1 MNRVWL
7 LLIALLIACP
17 VLAEDEA
24 ATDEVT
30 NEARPVIGL
39 ALGGGGAR
47 GMAHIGVLQRLDEL
61 RVPVDRVAGTSIGAV
76 VGVLFSLGFTPD
88 EIEATFLAVDWR
100 SLMTDRPD
108 RRKMSYRRKTDYM
121 ENIWPIEIGVTGE
134 GLVFQRGMIMGQK
147 FNFIFQD
154 PGIYTAGYDSFDS
167 LPVPF
172 RPVATDLETG
182 EVVVLDRGNLLRAVR
197 ASMAAPGAF
206 PPVQIG
212 DQLLVDGYL
221 RTMIPVDVTREMG
234 ADKVIAVHVGWAPGD
249 TPDGSRWGLPEILMQ
264 ANLILTYSNTLPQL
278 DVADVGVL
286 VRLPDVPLFD
296 LTQTKEVIAAGRAAV
311 DEHLDELLPLALSE
325 AEYAQWREGI
335 GHWSPASP
343 VIDRV
348 RLENRTMVS
357 DRTIFGR
364 ISQTEGDTLD
374 LDRLK
379 HDLARVYQLGTFESV
394 DFSLEGS
401 DPAKDLVIQP
411 TGKPYLPWIMRFGAS
426 YRMNQKNRGEIQ
438 FLTHLIRYEI
448 NSLGGELRTD
458 LALGSLMGVSGEF
471 YQPLEYSRTLFV
483 APGLFY
489 QSYNTPVFEG
499 SYLLGEYRT
508 GEWGGHFDLG
518 VNLGSIAEFRSGY
531 WLGRTETRVDSGDLH
546 FPRQE
551 DDFGALKFG
560 FGFDHLDR
568 HSIPK
573 HGFAGSVQAWL
584 ARPGLGDDLD
594 FGRYWGHLV
603 GAATR
608 GDWTLQYRVQA
619 GSSEGDL
626 PFYRQFLMGGLRDL
640 TGIPNDSLRGRAFGM
655 AGAGLLYHL
664 SGMNLPFATQWYLG
678 GWVDTGNTW
687 EYPEYARLDD
697 LKLGGALTLLM
708 DTAFGPIE
716 TGYGR
721 SDNRQGTFY
730 LQAGIHF
737 AMPVNR

>member
-1 MNRVWL
+1 MNRVWFL
-7 LLIALLIACP
+7 LVVMLAACP
-17 VLAEDEA
+17 VLGNEQP
-24 ATDEVT
+24 ATDED
-30 NEARPVIGL
+30 RSIIGV

-61 RVPVDRVAGTSIGAV
+61 RVPVDRICGTSMGAV
-76 VGVLFSLGFTPD
+76 VGVLFSLGFTPE
-88 EIEATFLAVDWR
+88 EIEATVLAVDWR

-108 RRKMSYRRKTDYM
+108 RLQMSYRRKTDYM
-121 ENIWPIEIGVTGE
+121 ENIWPIEIGVTGD
-134 GLVFQRGMIMGQK
+134 GLVLQRGMIMGQK
-147 FNFIFQD
+147 FNFIFED
-154 PGIYTAGYDSFDS
+154 PGLYTAGYDSFDS

-182 EVVVLDRGNLLRAVR
+182 EVVILDRGNLLQAVR

-206 PPVQIG
+206 PPVLIG
-212 DQLLVDGYL
+212 DRLLVDGYL
-221 RTMIPVDVTREMG
+221 RTMVPVDAAREMG

-249 TPDGSRWGLPEILMQ
+249 TPDGSRWGLPEILLQ
-264 ANLILTYSNTLPQL
+264 ANLILTYSNVLPQL

-286 VRLPDVPLFD
+286 VSLPDVPLFD
-296 LTQTKEVIAAGRAAV
+296 LTQAKEVIAAGRAAV
-311 DEHLDELLPLALSE
+311 DNHLEELLPLALSE
-325 AEYAQWREGI
+325 AEYARWRESI
-335 GHWSPASP
+335 HSWIPVSP
-343 VIDRV
+343 VIAAV
-348 RLENRTMVS
+348 EVENRTMVS
-357 DRTIFGR
+357 DRTITER
-364 ISQTEGDTLD
+364 ITQADGDTLD
-374 LDRLK
+374 LGRLK
-379 HDLARVYQLGTFESV
+379 NDLGRVYQLGVFESV

-401 DPAKDLVIQP
+401 GPSKDLVIQP

-426 YRMNQKNRGEIQ
+426 YRINLQNRGEIQ
-438 FLTHLIRYEI
+438 FLTHLIRYEF

-458 LALGSLMGVSGEF
+458 LALGALMGVAGEF
-471 YQPLEYSRTLFV
+471 YQPLEYSRTLFI
-483 APGLFY
+483 APALFY
-489 QSYNTPVFEG
+489 QSRITSVFDG
-499 SYLLGEYRT
+499 SYLVGEYQTRD
-508 GEWGGHFDLG
+508 WGGHIDLG
-518 VNLGSIAEFRSGY
+518 VNLGSLAEIRAGY
-531 WLGRTETRVDSGDLH
+531 WLGRTETGVDSGGLD
-546 FPRQE
+546 FPLQGE
-551 DDFGALKFG
+551 DIGALKFG
-560 FGFDHLDR
+560 IGFDLLDR

-573 HGFAGSVQAWL
+573 RGFAGSVQAWL

-594 FGRYWGHLV
+594 FERYWGHLV

-626 PFYRQFLMGGLRDL
+626 PFYRQFQMGGLRDL
-640 TGIPNDSLRGRAFGM
+640 TGIANNSLRGRAFGM

-697 LKLGGALTLLM
+697 FKLGGALTLLM

-721 SDNRQGTFY
+721 SDNGHDTIY

-737 AMPVNR
+737 AMPSNR

>member
-1 MNRVWL
+1 VNRASL
-7 LLIALLIACP
+7 LLVVLLAACP
-17 VLAEDEA
+17 VLADEA
-24 ATDEVT
+24 PAVDDD
-30 NEARPVIGL
+30 RPIIGV

-61 RVPVDRVAGTSIGAV
+61 RIPVDRVSGTSIGAV
-76 VGVLFSLGFTPD
+76 VGVLFALGFTPE
-88 EIEATFLAVDWR
+88 EIEAKMLAVDWR

-108 RRKMSYRRKTDYM
+108 RRRMSFRRKTDYM
-121 ENIWPIEIGVTGE
+121 ENIWP
-134 GLVFQRGMIMGQK
+134 
-147 FNFIFQD
+147 
-154 PGIYTAGYDSFDS
+154 DS
-167 LPVPF
+167 LPIPF
-172 RPVATDLETG
+172 RPVATNLETG
-182 EVVVLDRGNLLRAVR
+182 EEVVLDRGNLLQAVR

-206 PPVQIG
+206 PPVLIG

-221 RTMIPVDVTREMG
+221 RTMVPVDAARDMG

-249 TPDGSRWGLPEILMQ
+249 TPDGSHWGLPEILMQ
-264 ANLILTYSNTLPQL
+264 ANLILTYSNVLPQL

-286 VRLPDVPLFD
+286 VSLPDVPLFD
-296 LTQTKEVIAAGRAAV
+296 LTRTKEVIAAGRAAV
-311 DEHLDELLPLALSE
+311 DDYLEELLPLALSE
-325 AEYAQWREGI
+325 VEYARWREGI
-335 GHWSPASP
+335 GHWSTASP

-348 RLENRTMVS
+348 RIENRTMVS
-357 DRTIFGR
+357 DRTIAGR

-379 HDLARVYQLGTFESV
+379 LDLGRIYQLGVFESV

-426 YRMNQKNRGEIQ
+426 YRLQ
-438 FLTHLIRYEI
+438 FLTHLVRYEI

-458 LALGSLMGVSGEF
+458 LALGSIMGVSGEF

-483 APGLFY
+483 APALFY
-489 QSYNTPVFEG
+489 QSYNTSVFEG

-508 GEWGGHFDLG
+508 NDWGGHFDLG
-518 VNLGSIAEFRSGY
+518 VNLGRVAEFRAGY
-531 WLGRTETRVDSGDLH
+531 WLGRTETNVNSGDLD
-546 FPRQE
+546 FPLQQE
-551 DDFGALKFG
+551 DVGALKFG
-560 FGFDHLDR
+560 IGFDLLDR

-573 HGFAGSVQAWL
+573 NGVAGSVQAWL

-603 GAATR
+603 GATTR
-608 GDWTLQYRVQA
+608 GEWTLQYRVQA

-626 PFYRQFLMGGLRDL
+626 PFYRQFKMGGLRDL
-640 TGIPNDSLRGRAFGM
+640 TGIANDSLRGRAFGM

-721 SDNRQGTFY
+721 SDNGHGTFY

-737 AMPVNR
+737 AMPLNR